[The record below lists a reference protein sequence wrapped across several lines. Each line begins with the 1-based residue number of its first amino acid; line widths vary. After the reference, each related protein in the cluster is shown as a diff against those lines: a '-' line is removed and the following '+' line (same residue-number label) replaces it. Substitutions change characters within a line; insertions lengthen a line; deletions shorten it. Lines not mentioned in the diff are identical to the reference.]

1 MAMSADIKMQI
12 EAVKNPS
19 KVKVMDYGD
28 VVLLVDGFRGPYIKK
43 EMAMIDLSKVKKVKE
58 SEELDPNNTK
68 ITKIKRTNHLL
79 ICKSGRIACRF
90 DTDEG
95 EHIWARNDWIKEYR
109 NAMSYATIEN
119 KTAVIPIGITG
130 EPLGVVLCMRINDET

>member
-1 MAMSADIKMQI
+1 MEADIKMQI
-12 EAVKNPS
+12 EAIKNPS
-19 KVKVMDYGD
+19 KVRVMDYGE
-28 VVLLVDGFRGPYIKK
+28 VVLLVDGHKGPYIKK

-58 SEELDPNNTK
+58 NEELDPNNTK

-79 ICKSGRIACRF
+79 ICKSGSIACRF

-109 NAMSYATIEN
+109 NAMSYVTIEN